1 MTHSDLSCE
10 SPHSTTVRKIFA
22 RSVPLVALTTLLL
35 AACATPQNGPLIPEP
50 LMKPARQQPG
60 EVEAVELGENAAS
73 QATTV
78 SSTPTPPGDIK
89 RRSGAPV
96 QPPKLSGPD
105 AAVASIALENMPIA
119 QFAQAVFGGILERNV
134 AIDPQV
140 VARTDMVTFRTGKP
154 QSAEQIFAAA
164 SALLRSYGIV
174 VNDYNST
181 VRVMQDNTQN
191 GMQPDIRRGR
201 ASAEVPAELRPV
213 FFLVEL
219 ENISPNQVTNWLR
232 TFYQGRLTV
241 QDDVQRNAVLLS
253 GQSDTVQAAKDT
265 IALLDQPLMRGRIS
279 ARITPV
285 FWSADEM
292 AKRLAELLQAEGY
305 SVAVNAAANTPVL
318 VLPIATVNSVI
329 VFASN
334 QQVLDHVVQWAK
346 ELDQTPSGRA
356 GNFISYRVRNT
367 DATELAQTLSD
378 VMGMNAT
385 PTGAGAGSSPAAAA
399 SARSSSRVVVNPAG
413 NTLIIKTTPAEFQ
426 QWYALLQELDRPA
439 RSALIMVTVAE
450 LSLKETES
458 FGFQWMIDQFKQNG
472 YQINMGN
479 GSSVAS
485 TASNFFLSIASGAGD
500 PRVLLQALATDNR
513 AEVISNPSLVA
524 RNGQDATIQVGQQVP
539 ILTSQVSNANTGGTT
554 GTGILQTVEYRNTG
568 VILKVRPV
576 IHAGGRIDL
585 DISQEVSSAQVTDTG
600 VSTSPTIATRK
611 VDTKLSVSDGATI
624 LLGGLMTNSKS
635 DAERGLP
642 YLKDIPVLGNVFK
655 TSSDKTDDRTEL
667 VILLTPYV
675 IEDDYDAEAITREF
689 RNQFGWAQNQTNAI
703 RDRTAAPKE

>member
-1 MTHSDLSCE
+1 
-10 SPHSTTVRKIFA
+10 
-22 RSVPLVALTTLLL
+22 
-35 AACATPQNGPLIPEP
+35 
-50 LMKPARQQPG
+50 MKPARQQPG

-78 SSTPTPPGDIK
+78 SSTPTPPGAIK
-89 RRSGAPV
+89 QRSGAPV

-140 VARTDMVTFRTGKP
+140 AARSDMVTFRTGKP

-334 QQVLDHVVQWAK
+334 EQVLDHVVQWAK

-450 LSLKETES
+450 LSLRETET
-458 FGFQWMIDQFKQNG
+458 FGFQWMIDKFKQNG

-485 TASNFFLSIASGAGD
+485 TAGNFFLSIASGAGD

-624 LLGGLMTNSKS
+624 LLGGLMTNTKS

-689 RNQFGWAQNQTNAI
+689 RNQFGWAQNQTNEI